1 MREPPAIDAFG
12 GGGFRLG
19 ETRFEGSLLILQ
31 DEARAWPVAT
41 LAEVSRQSLLS
52 VLEVGRAGVEFVL
65 LGTGVVTAPPP
76 REARLALQEAG
87 IGLELMSTPE
97 AVRLYNVLARDG
109 RQVAAAL
116 IAV

>member
-19 ETRFEGSLLILQ
+19 DTRITGSLLILE
-31 DEARAWPVAT
+31 DEARPWPVT
-41 LAEVSRQSLLS
+41 SLADLPVGALQS

-65 LGTGVVTAPPP
+65 LGTGEAAMPAPRPV
-76 REARLALQEAG
+76 RLALEEAG
-87 IGLELMSTPE
+87 IGLELMNTPE

-109 RQVAAAL
+109 RQLAAAL